1 MAAAIRHCHGW
12 CELLNLASTSDIL
25 RVVTSAAAQI
35 EVHASW
41 GDLSGTT
48 LTLGRAN
55 TPHITTATTTTVVD
69 SPGAATV
76 RNVRHLNITNGHAS
90 ASCAVT
96 VEHFDGTTAIEL
108 MAFILLPGEN
118 MIFGEEG
125 RWVHRDANGAEY
137 PPAGKGAY
145 DGFSVGFM
153 KSGTAADA
161 VGYWYCTSKDAGFP
175 GAWAPGT
182 PGING
187 RVTDGTTSADFGCIP
202 IKNPA
207 TGANYLTELTM
218 GSSVNHS
225 NLFFDVLWVNS
236 GIVVTTTTAQ
246 AIVSP
251 TLPARDVNGTTNGE
265 GCMIGMLTTTANTNA
280 AVISN
285 STVSYT
291 NSDGTAGRTATLSA
305 IVGSQIPATPVIG
318 TIVWFNLQA
327 GDKGVRSIQSITL
340 GTSLGAGAVSLLI
353 ARDIASIGTSIANVQ
368 TTRKLSDPGVRLW
381 NGTCLLH
388 CVLASATTA
397 TFFNGELTVQEK

>member
-1 MAAAIRHCHGW
+1 MI
-12 CELLNLASTSDIL
+12 NLTSTSDVL

-35 EVHASW
+35 ECHASW
-41 GDLSGTT
+41 VDFDGTAVT
-48 LTLGRAN
+48 PGRQN
-55 TPHITTATTTTVVD
+55 TPHITTATTTTVVA
-69 SPGAATV
+69 SPGASV
-76 RNVRHLNITNGHAS
+76 QRNVKHLNITNDHAS
-90 ASCAVT
+90 AACTIT
-96 VEHFDGTTAIEL
+96 VEHFDGTTAEEL
-108 MAFILLPGEN
+108 IAVTLLSGEN
-118 MIFGEEG
+118 MVLGEDG
-125 RWVHRDANGAEY
+125 RWTHYDSNGAVY

-145 DGFSVGFM
+145 DGYAVPFM
-153 KSGTAADA
+153 KTGTVADT
-161 VGYWYCTSKDAGFP
+161 VGYWYCTAKDAGFP

-187 RVTDGTTSADFGCIP
+187 RVTDGTVAADFGCIP

-218 GSSVNHS
+218 GASINHS
-225 NLFFDVLWVNS
+225 HLFFDVLWVNS

-291 NSDGTAGRTATLSA
+291 NSSGTAGRTATLFNMA
-305 IVGSQIPATPVIG
+305 GAMIPATPAIG
-318 TIVWFNLQA
+318 TIVWFNLAA

-340 GTSLGAGAVSLLI
+340 GTSLGAGAVSLII
-353 ARDIASIGTSIANVQ
+353 ARDLASIGTSLVNVQ
-368 TTRKLSDPGVRLW
+368 FSRKLSDPGVRLY
-381 NGTCLLH
+381 NGTCMLH
-388 CVLASATTA
+388 CNLASAVTA
-397 TFFNGELTVQEK
+397 TFYNGEVVIQEK